1 MDGDRKDSEDQNK
14 NKESKKSEEQGHSNI
29 DKAKKAREENRTA
42 EALELYKKE
51 IQHLIQEIK
60 DESMVAEVKNKLKR
74 QCSIYLSEA
83 ETLQKELKDKNGD
96 GEKDEN
102 EEEEEEIACKESE
115 DHQVERLVND
125 ITESETPN
133 VTLEDVCGC
142 QDVKDKL
149 KESII
154 MPIKFPQLFQGR
166 RPTWKGILLYG
177 APGSGKT
184 MIGKALAGQNPDVAY
199 LRIVCSDLVCKY
211 LEHQEKMVQYLFKRA
226 KSQSG
231 PCILFLDDFEQLFE
245 YEETEN
251 ISIPKIQTEL
261 LYQID
266 HCAENVYIVA
276 GTLKPWIIQSTFLKR
291 LDKRML
297 VSLPDQEA
305 RRQIFIKNVK
315 PLKNDVKD
323 EDYLIFA
330 DKTEGYTGA
339 DISSIVRDAAMAP
352 IRKIQNATHFKKVQG
367 PSLTDPEVVVD
378 DLLTPCASQD
388 SMAIEMSWFDVS
400 EDKLSEP
407 TVTNDDILKSL
418 NGTKPS
424 IDEDYL
430 KKLNDFVKTWE

>member
-14 NKESKKSEEQGHSNI
+14 NKELKNSEEGQSNI

-83 ETLQKELKDKNGD
+83 ETLQKELKDKNGG
-96 GEKDEN
+96 GENDEN
-102 EEEEEEIACKESE
+102 DEDIACKESE
-115 DHQVERLVND
+115 DHLVERLVND
-125 ITESETPN
+125 MSESETPDI
-133 VTLEDVCGC
+133 TLEDVCGC

-166 RPTWKGILLYG
+166 RRPTWKGTLLYG

-184 MIGKALAGQNPDVAY
+184 MIGKALAGQNPDVSY
-199 LRIVCSDLVCKY
+199 LRIACSDLVSKF

-226 KSQSG
+226 MNQSR
-231 PCILFLDDFEQLFE
+231 PCVLFLDDFEQLFE
-245 YEETEN
+245 YDESEN
-251 ISIPKIQTEL
+251 DRIPRIRTEL

-266 HCAENVYIVA
+266 HCAENVYIVV
-276 GTLKPWIIQSTFLKR
+276 GTPKPWMIHSTFLKR
-291 LDKRML
+291 LDKRVL
-297 VSLPDQEA
+297 VPLPDEEA
-305 RRQIFIKNVK
+305 RRQIFIKNIK

-323 EDYLIFA
+323 EDYLTFA
-330 DKTEGYTGA
+330 HKTDGYTGA
-339 DISSIVRDAAMAP
+339 DICIIVRDAAMAP
-352 IRKIQNATHFKKVQG
+352 VRKIQNASHFKKVQG
-367 PSLTDPEVVVD
+367 PSLTDPDVVVD

-388 SMAIEMSWFDVS
+388 SMAIEMSWFDVP

-407 TVTNDDILKSL
+407 TVTTDDILKSL
-418 NGTKPS
+418 NASKPS
-424 IDEDYL
+424 IDEEYL
-430 KKLNDFVKTWE
+430 KKLNDFVQTWE

>member
-14 NKESKKSEEQGHSNI
+14 NKESKKSEEGHSNI

-211 LEHQEKMVQYLFKRA
+211 LEHQEKLIKQLFRKA
-226 KSQSG
+226 GGLK
-231 PCILFLDDFEQLFE
+231 PCIVFIEDFDCLFNEDELVINRIVL
-245 YEETEN
+245 
-251 ISIPKIQTEL
+251 TEL
-261 LYQID
+261 MVHIQGIGLDNEDI
-266 HCAENVYIVA
+266 HVILSAI
-276 GTLKPWIIQSTFLKR
+276 KPWTIQRSVLRR

>member
-1 MDGDRKDSEDQNK
+1 MYLWHPLFQ
-14 NKESKKSEEQGHSNI
+14 
-29 DKAKKAREENRTA
+29 DK
-42 EALELYKKE
+42 
-51 IQHLIQEIK
+51 QE
-60 DESMVAEVKNKLKR
+60 
-74 QCSIYLSEA
+74 
-83 ETLQKELKDKNGD
+83 
-96 GEKDEN
+96 
-102 EEEEEEIACKESE
+102 
-115 DHQVERLVND
+115 
-125 ITESETPN
+125 
-133 VTLEDVCGC
+133 
-142 QDVKDKL
+142 DVKDKQR
-149 KESII
+149 KSHANQVQ
-154 MPIKFPQLFQGR
+154 KGR

-199 LRIVCSDLVCKY
+199 LRIVCSHLVCKY

-226 KSQSG
+226 KSQSR

-245 YEETEN
+245 YEETVN

-291 LDKRML
+291 LDKRVL

-339 DISSIVRDAAMAP
+339 DI
-352 IRKIQNATHFKKVQG
+352 F
-367 PSLTDPEVVVD
+367 L
-378 DLLTPCASQD
+378 
-388 SMAIEMSWFDVS
+388 
-400 EDKLSEP
+400 
-407 TVTNDDILKSL
+407 
-418 NGTKPS
+418 
-424 IDEDYL
+424 
-430 KKLNDFVKTWE
+430 